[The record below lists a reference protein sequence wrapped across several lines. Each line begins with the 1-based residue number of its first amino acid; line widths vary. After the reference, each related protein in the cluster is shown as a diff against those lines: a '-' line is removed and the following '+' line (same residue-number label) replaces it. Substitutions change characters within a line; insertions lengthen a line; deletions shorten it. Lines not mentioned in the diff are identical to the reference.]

1 MTIQMSTNQ
10 NDIMAEDELSVDD
23 LIDNLFNK
31 DEEEAVIITH
41 RAANQIRKI
50 KVDENIPDDQFLRV
64 GVKGGGCSGMSYILG
79 FDHKT
84 DFDTVLDREGIQ
96 VIVDKRH
103 LIYLGGTV
111 VDFRDGLDARGFT
124 FENPRAATTCGC
136 GSSFST

>member
-1 MTIQMSTNQ
+1 MSKNQ
-10 NDIMAEDELSVDD
+10 NDSMNNEELSVDD

-31 DEEEAVIITH
+31 DSEEAVILTE
-41 RAANQIRKI
+41 RAVRQILKI
-50 KVDENIPDDQFLRV
+50 KKDENIPDDQFLRV

-79 FDHKT
+79 FDHKNE
-84 DFDTVLDREGIQ
+84 FDTELDREGMT

-111 VDFRDGLDARGFT
+111 VDFKDGLDARGFT
-124 FENPRAATTCGC
+124 FQNPRAAATCGC

>member
-1 MTIQMSTNQ
+1 MSTNQ

-31 DEEEAVIITH
+31 DTEEAVIITQ
-41 RAANQIRKI
+41 RAAEQIKKI
-50 KVDENIPDDQFLRV
+50 KEDENIPDDQYLRV
-64 GVKGGGCSGMSYILG
+64 GVKGGGCSGMSYVLG

-84 DFDTVLDREGIQ
+84 DFDTFLERVGLQ

-111 VDFRDGLDARGFT
+111 VDFKDGLDARGFT

>member
-1 MTIQMSTNQ
+1 MSKNQ
-10 NDIMAEDELSVDD
+10 NDSMNNEELSVDD

-31 DEEEAVIITH
+31 DSEEAVILTE
-41 RAANQIRKI
+41 RAVRQILKI
-50 KVDENIPDDQFLRV
+50 KKDENIPDDQFLRV

-79 FDHKT
+79 FDYKNE
-84 DFDTVLDREGIQ
+84 FDTELDREGMT

-111 VDFRDGLDARGFT
+111 VDFKDGLDARGFT
-124 FENPRAATTCGC
+124 FQNPRAAATCGC